1 MVSFNDYAVRGMN
14 YVRIQNRAE
23 FDYFCKELLKKRGG
37 VVDKLDN
44 EALLDMVEHP
54 YSYMYTGDY
63 SLASSRLAGE
73 IGLIF
78 TPSVLRKGHPYK
90 MINELDWNN

>member
-23 FDYFCKELLKKRGG
+23 FDYFCKELLKRG
-37 VVDKLDN
+37 VDKLDN
-44 EALLDMVEHP
+44 EALLDMMEHP

-63 SLASSRLAGE
+63 SFAFSRFVNEVKLK
-73 IGLIF
+73 F
-78 TPSVLRKGHPYK
+78 TPVVLFSGCACKT
-90 MINELDWNN
+90 INELDWNN